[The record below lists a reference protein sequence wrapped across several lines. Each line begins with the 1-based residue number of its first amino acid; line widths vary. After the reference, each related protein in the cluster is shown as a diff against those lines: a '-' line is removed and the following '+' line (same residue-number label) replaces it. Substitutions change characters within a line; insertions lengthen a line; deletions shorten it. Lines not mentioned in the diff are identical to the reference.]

1 MSSSFKNNTTNII
14 KATTI
19 GTRILAQV
27 GINSVEAGTT
37 AGDVLRNGFSG
48 GTSFYFRAGAT
59 SAAASRVFGVV
70 ENIRDKNVDIV
81 LQGLMQYPSSLIA
94 GAPTT
99 ENFFLSAATA
109 GKVQS
114 YAPTPAGQISKKVL
128 QQATV
133 GAFNATV
140 IGASDFESG
149 ENVGAVQASKTS
161 DAPVGTVLPY
171 LSVTG
176 NTATIPEGWV
186 DGSTMQYLS
195 VSDYA
200 EYNTQFGDIF
210 GFEETLTLTFTTS
223 DFASG
228 LVGTQVA
235 TDQDSTNKHDRSTG
249 GAIVTNVDTVNNKLT
264 IRQNKYNRTLYSSGI
279 TSGSTPLFEY
289 SIPPDN
295 INFERGNLIGYIS
308 SGVLDKNATPHI
320 RHNTSNMSEPYSLQG
335 MWPLYSTP
343 EAANA
348 ASPNNPEGIAGSNY
362 HIHDGRQF
370 GVTYGT
376 QQDQSVAF
384 GILQKHIHTHYM
396 PNGLKLVN
404 YDLNTGIHNEDEL
417 QYHGATFPGG
427 SEWDGTH
434 NNPVTDYLMR
444 PTGTAIQ
451 TLYTMKVKNVVAVDI
466 PSQVTIQTL
475 NVTHGLSAGSSANNV
490 VTTDVAFDVQCMK
503 NRLRDLEIRI
513 LGSEQSC
520 TL

>member
-27 GINSVEAGTT
+27 GLNSVEAGTT

-70 ENIRDKNVDIV
+70 ENIQDKNVDIV
-81 LQGLMQYPSSLIA
+81 LQGLMTYPSSLIA

-109 GKVQS
+109 GKIQS

-128 QQATV
+128 QQTTV
-133 GAFNATV
+133 GSFNATV

-186 DGSTMQYLS
+186 DGTTMQYLS
-195 VSDYA
+195 VSEYP

-279 TSGSTPLFEY
+279 TSGSTPLFVY
-289 SIPPDN
+289 GLGAGIDGSLVH
-295 INFERGNLIGYIS
+295 FSLGNLIGYIS
-308 SGVLDKNATPHI
+308 SGVHDKNATPMI
-320 RHNTSNMSEPYSLQG
+320 THNQSNLAEPFSLSG
-335 MWPLYSTP
+335 FYPLYSTP
-343 EAANA
+343 GAAAA
-348 ASPNNPEGIAGSNY
+348 ASPDGSGY
-362 HIHDGRQF
+362 HIHGSSVYDENDESGNPQM
-370 GVTYGT
+370 GSTYGT
-376 QQDQSVAF
+376 Y
-384 GILQKHIHTHYM
+384 YM
-396 PNGLKLVN
+396 PNGLNLVRSGFLSN
-404 YDLNTGIHNEDEL
+404 FNKGLYDEDEL
-417 QYHGATFPGG
+417 QYHASGIFNEPHDG
-427 SEWDGTH
+427 SH
-434 NNPVTDYLMR
+434 SNPVTDYLIH